1 MNSLNRFLKLAAIAC
16 SIVFL
21 ALIINACSD
30 DDPPLPANK
39 ADFESSTLGL
49 EDGQQEA
56 EIKLNLSRA
65 VDVAT
70 DFTVSFVT
78 TGVQY
83 ETHFTTSPE
92 AKDGKLTVSV
102 PAGSSTASFKVLRKS
117 NVLLEGDAS
126 IVFTMGTTAQNAVV
140 GDKATVTVSFSPIVS
155 EGQRMTLNGIIAD
168 EAGASAGNSVF
179 VDFSSNQQTPAARAS
194 WDLGFY
200 SGDAFRVIINNTTA
214 ASVIA
219 VDATDLAAVT
229 AENTET
235 GDLALGQGAGTFD
248 IIDDVTGDIT
258 NTAIKEIKADD
269 AENKVYIINRAG
281 GVGKVDA
288 PENLIKLRVV
298 RNGAGYKLQ
307 YAALTSSEIKEV
319 QVSKSATHEFTYVSF
334 TTGAVVEVAPAREK
348 WDMEWTY
355 SIYKAPQGIPYAYSD
370 LVFINARG
378 GVSAVQVLEAT
389 VAYDQFGASNVAALT
404 LENQRDVI
412 GSSWRVTSAPPG
424 SAEPVGVRADRYY
437 VVKDASG
444 NVYKLRFI
452 NFHSLDGG
460 TRGKPLIEYKLV
472 VKG

>member
-1 MNSLNRFLKLAAIAC
+1 MNSLNRFLKLAAIA
-16 SIVFL
+16 SGIVFL
-21 ALIINACSD
+21 ALVINACSD

-39 ADFESSTLGL
+39 ADFEASTLGL
-49 EDGQQEA
+49 EDGQEEA

-83 ETHFTTSPE
+83 GTHFTTSPE

-102 PAGSSTASFKVLRKS
+102 PAASNTVSFKILRKS
-117 NVLLEGDAS
+117 DVFLEGDAS
-126 IVFTMGTTAQNAVV
+126 IIFTVGTAAQNAVV
-140 GDKATVTVSFSPIVS
+140 GEKSTVTVSFSPIVS
-155 EGQRMTLNGIIAD
+155 EGQQMRLEGIIG
-168 EAGASAGNSVF
+168 EELGSSAGRSVF
-179 VDFSSNQQTPAARAS
+179 VDFSSNQQTGVARVS

-200 SGDAFRVIINNTTA
+200 SGDKFRVIINNTTA

-219 VDATDLAAVT
+219 VEATDLAEVT
-229 AENTET
+229 AENVET
-235 GDLALGQGAGTFD
+235 DGLALGQGQGTFD

-258 NTAIKEIKADD
+258 NTAIEEIKAND
-269 AENKVYIINRAG
+269 AENKVYIINRVG
-281 GVGKVDA
+281 GVGKVDL

-307 YAALTSSEIKEV
+307 YAALTSKEIKEV
-319 QVSKSATHEFTYVSF
+319 QVAKSATHEFTYVSF
-334 TTGAVVEVAPAREK
+334 STGAVVEVAPEREK

-355 SIYKAPQGIPYAYSD
+355 SVYKAPQGIPYAYSD
-370 LVFINARG
+370 LVFINGRG
-378 GVSAVQVLEAT
+378 GVSAVQVLEAEL
-389 VAYDQFGASNVAALT
+389 AYDKFAASNVANLKFDS
-404 LENQRDVI
+404 QRDVI
-412 GSSWRVTSAPPG
+412 GSSWRVTSPAPG
-424 SAEPVGVRADRYY
+424 STETVGVRTDRYY
-437 VVKDASG
+437 VVKDAGS